1 MPNITQGF
9 LYSEIVARVVNYIG
23 NESSSFRTYVE
34 QTIPLAEFRFCKLH
48 TWSFLYKTGLSLNV
62 TTGQAEY
69 DLTVGTLGFFMAAN
83 DIEIIRSETDNLVLK
98 KVDITEIRRLDA
110 DNNDGAN
117 TDTPS
122 YWAIVGDNRIRIWPP
137 TFKNTTLKVD
147 GKITPAAPD
156 VNSYSSTYPVIPYRF
171 QEGFIEYV
179 IAMALDREND
189 QRALQKKQEA
199 MTIILQDIHS
209 DLELDTR
216 IRSQEEFKYDGIGE
230 LLDIP
235 GFRPW
240 D

>member
-9 LYSEIVARVVNYIG
+9 LYSEIVSRVVNYIG
-23 NESSSFRTYVE
+23 NESSSFRQYVE

-48 TWSFLYKTGLSLNV
+48 DWSFLYKTGLSLNV

-83 DIEIIRSETDNLVLK
+83 DIEIVRAESDNLVLK

-110 DNNDGAN
+110 DNNDGASS
-117 TDTPS
+117 DTPNS
-122 YWAIVGDNRIRIWPP
+122 WAIVGDNRIRIWPP
-137 TFKNTTLKVD
+137 TFKTGQLKID
-147 GKITPAAPD
+147 GKVTPVAAD
-156 VNSYSSTYPVIPYRF
+156 VGSYSVSYPIIPYRF
-171 QEGFIEYV
+171 QEGFIEYI

-199 MTIILQDIHS
+199 MSIILQDIQS
-209 DLELDTR
+209 DLQLDAR
-216 IRSQEEFKYDGIGE
+216 IRSSEEFRYDGIGE

>member
-9 LYSEIVARVVNYIG
+9 LYSEIVSRVVNYIG

-48 TWSFLYKTGLSLNV
+48 EWSFLYKTGLTLNV
-62 TTGQAEY
+62 TTGTPEY

-83 DIEIIRSETDNLVLK
+83 DIEIIRAEADNLVLK

-110 DNNDGAN
+110 DNNDGAVG
-117 TDTPS
+117 DTPNS
-122 YWAIVGDNRIRIWPP
+122 WAIVGDNRIRIWPP
-137 TFKNTTLKVD
+137 TFKSMELKID
-147 GKITPAAPD
+147 GKITPVAAD
-156 VNSYSSTYPVIPYRF
+156 VGSYNVSYPVIPYRF
-171 QEGFIEYV
+171 QEGFIEYI

-189 QRALQKKQEA
+189 QRALSKKQEA
-199 MTIILQDIHS
+199 MTIILQDIQS
-209 DLELDTR
+209 DLQLDTR
-216 IRSQEEFKYDGIGE
+216 IRSQEEFRYDGIGE

>member
-9 LYSEIVARVVNYIG
+9 LYSEIVSRVVNYIG
-23 NESSSFRTYVE
+23 NESSGFRTYVE

-48 TWSFLYKTGLSLNV
+48 DWSFLYKTGLSLNV

-83 DIEIIRSETDNLVLK
+83 DVETIRAESDNLVLK

-110 DNNDGAN
+110 NNDDGASS
-117 TDTPS
+117 DTPNS
-122 YWAIVGDNRIRIWPP
+122 WAIVGDNRIRIWPP
-137 TFKNTTLKVD
+137 TFETGQLKID
-147 GKITPAAPD
+147 GKITPVAAD
-156 VNSYSSTYPVIPYRF
+156 VTSYNVSYPIIPYRF
-171 QEGFIEYV
+171 QEGFIEYI

-199 MTIILQDIHS
+199 MAIILQDIQS
-209 DLELDTR
+209 DLQLDAR
-216 IRSQEEFKYDGIGE
+216 IRSSEEFRYDGVGE

>member
-1 MPNITQGF
+1 MPNITSGF
-9 LYSEIVARVVNYIG
+9 LYSEIVSRVVNYIG

-48 TWSFLYKTGLSLNV
+48 DWSFLYKTGLPLNV

-83 DIEIIRSETDNLVLK
+83 DIEIVRAEADNLVLK

-110 DNNDGAN
+110 DNNDGAS
-117 TDTPS
+117 TDTPNS
-122 YWAIVGDNRIRIWPP
+122 WAIVGDNRIRIWPP
-137 TFKNTTLKVD
+137 TFKTSQLKID
-147 GKITPAAPD
+147 GKITPVAAD
-156 VNSYSSTYPVIPYRF
+156 VGSYNTSYPVIPYRF
-171 QEGFIEYV
+171 QEGFIEYI
-179 IAMALDREND
+179 IAIALDREND

-199 MTIILQDIHS
+199 MSIILQDIQS
-209 DLELDTR
+209 DLQLDTR
-216 IRSQEEFKYDGIGE
+216 IRSQEEFRYDGIGE

>member
-1 MPNITQGF
+1 MPNITSGF

-23 NESSSFRTYVE
+23 NESSSFKTYVE

-48 TWSFLYKTGLSLNV
+48 DWSFLYKTGLTLNV
-62 TTGQAEY
+62 VSGQAEY

-83 DIEIIRSETDNLVLK
+83 DIETIRSEPDNLVLK
-98 KVDITEIRRLDA
+98 KVDITEIRRVDA
-110 DNNDGAN
+110 DNNDGSS
-117 TDTPS
+117 TDAPNS
-122 YWAIVGDNRIRIWPP
+122 WAIVGDNRIRIWPP
-137 TFKNTTLKVD
+137 TFETGQLKID
-147 GKITPAAPD
+147 GKITPVAAD
-156 VNSYSSTYPVIPYRF
+156 IGSYNVSYPIIPYRF

-199 MTIILQDIHS
+199 MTLILQDIQS
-209 DLELDTR
+209 DLQLDTR
-216 IRSQEEFKYDGIGE
+216 IRSSEEFKYDGIGE
-230 LLDIP
+230 MLDIP